1 MTLFVA
7 VEFILM
13 SAFHMFFLDNFYRN
27 IKVNELKS
35 AAKSITSQLDSEE
48 TDIILKNAARE
59 GGMCIE
65 IFEKDGSEK
74 WYVAAMPFGVIHDM
88 SISDR
93 QKLFEETMEE
103 GTKIYFETMN
113 FYGQH
118 KEQKNPEGNKEQAFD
133 KDVIENNVSGEKGA
147 FSFTDSERIDENP
160 DMRRDVQ
167 DVLILSQAAQMNGE
181 DVVIVLSTALT
192 PLFATREILN
202 VETMYVCAVMLVVSI
217 LLAVLIYRKISRP
230 IMNTNKMAMS
240 LAGGNYDV
248 KFDSSGYRE
257 IRELNDTL
265 TFAASELNKTENLR
279 RDLMANISHD
289 LRTPL
294 TMIRG
299 YAELMKDIPG
309 ENNSDNLQII
319 IDETNRLSNLVTD
332 ILDISKLQSGVMKIN
347 ETEFSITDTVN
358 SVLNRYRRLKELE
371 GYKIEFESDKNVYI
385 KADAIKM
392 SQVVYN
398 LLNNAINY
406 TGEDKKITVRQI
418 VKDNKLR
425 IEIED
430 TGDGIEQK
438 DIKFIWDRYYKVDK
452 THKRPIS
459 GTGLGLSI
467 VKNILELHGFNY
479 GVISDKGKG
488 SVFYF
493 EADISRIDNI

>member
-7 VEFILM
+7 LEFILM
-13 SAFHMFFLDNFYRN
+13 SVFHMFFLDSFYRN

-35 AAKSITSQLDSEE
+35 AAKSIMYQLDSEE
-48 TDIILKNAARE
+48 TDTILKSTARE

-65 IFEKDGSEK
+65 IYGADGSEK
-74 WYVAAMPFGVIHDM
+74 WYVAGMPFGIIHDM

-93 QKLFEETMEE
+93 QKLFTETMEE
-103 GTKIYFETMN
+103 GSKIYFETMN
-113 FYGQH
+113 FYGQR
-118 KEQKNPEGNKEQAFD
+118 KEQKNAEDGKGHVFD
-133 KDVIENNVSGEKGA
+133 NDVIENNASGEKGI
-147 FSFTDSERIDENP
+147 FSFTDAERMNENP
-160 DMRRDVQ
+160 DIHRDFQ
-167 DVLILSQAAQMNGE
+167 DVLILSQAAQMDGE

-202 VETMYVCAVMLVVSI
+202 VETIYVCAVMLVVSI

-230 IMNTNKMAMS
+230 IMNTNKTAMS
-240 LAGGNYDV
+240 LAGGNYNV
-248 KFDSSGYRE
+248 KFDSDGYRE
-257 IRELNDTL
+257 IRELNNTL
-265 TFAASELNKTENLR
+265 TFAASELNKTESLR

-299 YAELMKDIPG
+299 YAELMRDIPG
-309 ENNSDNLQII
+309 ENNSGNIQII

-332 ILDISKLQSGVMKIN
+332 ILDISKLQSGVMELNKS
-347 ETEFSITDTVN
+347 EFSITDTIKA
-358 SVLNRYRRLKELE
+358 VLNRYRKLKELE
-371 GYKIEFESDKNVYI
+371 GYKIDFESDKNVYI

-406 TGEDKKITVRQI
+406 TGDDKKITVRQI
-418 VKDNKLR
+418 IKDNKVR

-430 TGDGIEQK
+430 TGEGIDPE

-452 THKRPIS
+452 THKRPVS

-467 VKNILELHGFNY
+467 VKNILELHGFDY

-493 EADISRIDNI
+493 QADISKIDNI